1 MDVGEQDYHILKRDQ
16 ALLVEFPHFPAKMIE
31 LIDLCLKSEDEN
43 VEDAEAAA
51 DFPREALESFSAR
64 LDTETGLMH
73 IVESNVFKQVIH
85 ISLQM
90 RAGNDAAIKAYLA
103 GRLKLALAELS
114 SMNTNLVETTEKLE
128 KEVEE
133 HQSMEKELNDMK
145 THSDV
150 SFESLRSAHTEEI
163 AKMKMTL
170 MESAE
175 EERKRYEAQLESA
188 RNNIDSL
195 HADLK
200 AKTTELEESTI
211 ELKREKQ
218 HLEFRERELAR
229 LLETA
234 EADRDRVFGECKAI
248 SEQRR
253 AVEEVRASLERNLAR
268 SEAKGEALVA
278 QLADREDM
286 VKKSAALQKAAEE
299 ARRLTEEKLDIYVA
313 DNENLHE
320 KIKQGSNEITRGN
333 SVIQRLQ
340 LDKRTLTDKMKVKS
354 DVIRKQ
360 DDVVE
365 ELKHRLAEADRK
377 VNAEVE
383 ATKTMNQKYET
394 AAAQLEESLGRLEES
409 AKLISSNQEVISYL
423 NEEINK
429 WQLGLR
435 SGTEAEALLSGVP
448 GSGVG
453 VSHTVRASKW
463 KDFDQNVS
471 SNSAAMFSPDTTKDL
486 SYGGYV
492 DDGAKRGA
500 APADASDITR
510 GLRNLGLEGEFV
522 SESDVNGY
530 GLGDGDVPL
539 EQMAYYADAEAK
551 SESKM
556 AAGIKTKAY
565 AWQAEDFGLQ

>member
-1 MDVGEQDYHILKRDQ
+1 
-16 ALLVEFPHFPAKMIE
+16 MIE

-435 SGTEAEALLSGVP
+435 SGTEAEALLSGVS

>member
-1 MDVGEQDYHILKRDQ
+1 M
-16 ALLVEFPHFPAKMIE
+16 EFPQFPAKLIE
-31 LIDLCLKSEDEN
+31 LIDLCLKAEKEEVDDEQAN
-43 VEDAEAAA
+43 E
-51 DFPREALESFSAR
+51 DFPREAVETFSCR
-64 LDTETGLMH
+64 LDTASGLMH

-90 RAGNDAAIKAYLA
+90 RQGNDAAIKAYLA
-103 GRLKLALAELS
+103 GRLKLALSELS
-114 SMNTNLVETTEKLE
+114 TINTDLVETKETLE
-128 KEVEE
+128 MEVKV
-133 HQSMEKELNDMK
+133 HQTMEKELNDMK

-163 AKMKMTL
+163 AKMKMAL

-175 EERKRYEAQLESA
+175 EERKRYEGQLESA
-188 RNNIDSL
+188 RGTIDTL

-218 HLEFRERELAR
+218 HLEFRERELTR

-253 AVEEVRASLERNLAR
+253 KVEEVRASLERDLAR
-268 SEAKGEALVA
+268 SEAKGEALVL
-278 QLADREDM
+278 QLADREEM
-286 VKKSAALQKAAEE
+286 VAKSASLQFAAEE

-320 KIKQGSNEITRGN
+320 KIKQGSSEITRGN

-340 LDKRTLTDKMKVKS
+340 QDKKTLTEKMKTKS

-365 ELKHRLAEADRK
+365 ELKSRLAEADRK
-377 VNAEVE
+377 VHAEHE
-383 ATKTMNQKYET
+383 ATRTMQQKYET
-394 AAAQLEESLGRLEES
+394 AASQLEESLGRLEES

-435 SGTEAEALLSGVP
+435 SGTEAEALLSGAS
-448 GSGVG
+448 GSGLG
-453 VSHTVRASKW
+453 VSRTVRASKW

-522 SESDVNGY
+522 KESDVNGY

-551 SESKM
+551 SEIKM
-556 AAGIKTKAY
+556 TDGAGSNTKPY